1 MPSYL
6 KDVEEVR
13 HLVELYVEGANGDVE
28 KLKKAFHPDAMM
40 MGQIAHMGFKSYFP
54 IKNFIEMVA
63 EKPGMAGPNYKW
75 YIRNIDLS
83 NDAGVAVLV
92 ETDFLGT
99 DFVDYFSVAK
109 IDSRWWIVNKTYTA
123 TGVTPQKKLNIGYWK
138 IRGLVAPIR
147 YMLEYLG
154 VPYEETQYE

>member
-1 MPSYL
+1 
-6 KDVEEVR
+6 
-13 HLVELYVEGANGDVE
+13 
-28 KLKKAFHPDAMM
+28 
-40 MGQIAHMGFKSYFP
+40 MGFKSYFP

-83 NDAGVAVLV
+83 NDAGVAVLA

-109 IDSRWWIVNKTYTA
+109 IEGRWWIVNKTYTA

-138 IRGLVAPIR
+138 IRGLVSPIR
-147 YMLEYLG
+147 YILEYLG